1 LAYQLRAL
9 SSMSPKIRWYILAL
23 VFLATGLN
31 FLDRQVLSMTII
43 KIQDELS
50 ISDVEYGWV
59 NTGFLI
65 SYAVMFTVG
74 GRLID
79 RVGGKVGLGLSVG
92 IWSVASALHGV
103 MTNFYHLLGFRFL
116 LGMGEGG
123 CFPGAAKTVYEWFD
137 KKERALAN
145 GVAIGGAAI
154 GAVVAPPL
162 TIWISGQYGW
172 RWAFIIPGIVGV
184 VWVIA
189 WFSPSWKKSLH
200 SISQKKIIHGN
211 GSTQVSLKS
220 LLKNKTVVAF
230 IIIRVLLDPVFYF
243 LMFWV
248 PKYLNQERDLS
259 FERIGELFWIPFLA
273 LGLSNI
279 LGGWCSDRLIA
290 RNFSINAA
298 RKIIMGF
305 AAAITLVAPF
315 ISTVSSVELAI
326 FLMSLLMLAHGFWIT
341 NYITAISDLFGSFAT
356 SSVVGLSGT
365 AGAISGMIINP
376 IIGWVAQNHSY
387 GPLWLISGVMYPL
400 AFAILMFFVPKI
412 RLLEV
417 NAFSEKKFVKY

>member
-1 LAYQLRAL
+1 M
-9 SSMSPKIRWYILAL
+9 SSKIRWYILAL

-43 KIQDELS
+43 KIQEELQ

-59 NTGFLI
+59 NTGFLV
-65 SYAVMFTVG
+65 SYALMFTVG

-79 RVGGKVGLGLSVG
+79 KVGGKLGLGLSVG
-92 IWSVASALHGV
+92 LWSVASALHGI
-103 MTNFYHLLGFRFL
+103 MSNFYHLLGFRFL

-162 TIWISGQYGW
+162 TILISGQYGW
-172 RWAFIIPGIVGV
+172 RWAFIIPGIIGI

-189 WFSPSWKKSLH
+189 WFAPSWKKSLH
-200 SISQKKIIHGN
+200 AVSRRESKQA
-211 GSTQVSLKS
+211 GSSLQVPLRH
-220 LLKNKTVVAF
+220 LLKNRTVQAF
-230 IIIRVLLDPVFYF
+230 ILIRFLLDPVFYF

-279 LGGWCSDRLIA
+279 LGGWCSDKLVS
-290 RNFSINAA
+290 RNLTINAA
-298 RKIIMGF
+298 RKWVMGF
-305 AAAITLVAPF
+305 AAALTLVAPF
-315 ISTVSSVELAI
+315 ISTVSSVAVAI
-326 FLMSLLMLAHGFWIT
+326 LLMSLMMLAHGFWIT
-341 NYITAISDLFGSFAT
+341 NYITAIGDVFGNYAT

-365 AGAISGMIINP
+365 AGAVSGMILNP
-376 IIGWVAQNHSY
+376 VIGWVAQNHSY
-387 GPLWLISGVMYPL
+387 GPLWLVSGIMYPL
-400 AFAILMFFVPKI
+400 AFVILLVFVPKI
-412 RLLEV
+412 TSME
-417 NAFSEKKFVKY
+417 FSANGKMGHVINE

>member
-1 LAYQLRAL
+1 
-9 SSMSPKIRWYILAL
+9 MNPKIRWYILIL
-23 VFLATGLN
+23 VFIATGLN

-43 KIQDELS
+43 KIQEELQ

-65 SYAVMFTVG
+65 SYALMFTVG

-79 RVGGKVGLGLSVG
+79 KVGGKLGLGLSVG
-92 IWSVASALHGV
+92 LWSLASALHGI
-103 MTNFYHLLGFRFL
+103 MSNFYHLLGFRFL

-162 TIWISGQYGW
+162 TIVISGQYGW
-172 RWAFIIPGIVGV
+172 RWAFIIPGIIGV

-189 WFSPSWKKSLH
+189 WFTPSWKKSLYAV
-200 SISQKKIIHGN
+200 SRRERKQV
-211 GSTQVSLKS
+211 GSPIQVPLLH
-220 LLKNKTVVAF
+220 LLKNRTVQAF
-230 IIIRVLLDPVFYF
+230 ILIRFLLDPVFYF

-279 LGGWCSDRLIA
+279 MGGWCSDKLVS
-290 RNFSINAA
+290 RNLSINAA
-298 RKIIMGF
+298 RKWVMGF
-305 AAAITLVAPF
+305 AAALTLVAPF
-315 ISTVSSVELAI
+315 ISTVSSVEVAI
-326 FLMSLLMLAHGFWIT
+326 LLMSLMMLAHGFWIT
-341 NYITAISDLFGSFAT
+341 NYITAITDIFGKYAT
-356 SSVVGLSGT
+356 STVVGLSGT
-365 AGAISGMIINP
+365 AGAVAGMILNP
-376 IIGWVAQNHSY
+376 VIGWVAQNYSY
-387 GPLWLISGVMYPL
+387 GPLWLVSGIMYPL
-400 AFAILMFFVPKI
+400 AFIILLVFIPRIATMEFGKEGQMGKI
-412 RLLEV
+412 INE
-417 NAFSEKKFVKY
+417 

>member
-1 LAYQLRAL
+1 
-9 SSMSPKIRWYILAL
+9 MSPKIRWYILIL
-23 VFLATGLN
+23 VFIATGLN

-43 KIQDELS
+43 KIQEELQ

-65 SYAVMFTVG
+65 SYALMFTVG

-79 RVGGKVGLGLSVG
+79 KVGGKLGLGLSVG
-92 IWSVASALHGV
+92 IWSIASALHGV
-103 MTNFYHLLGFRFL
+103 MSNFYHLLGFRFL

-162 TIWISGQYGW
+162 TIVISGQYGW

-189 WFSPSWKKSLH
+189 WFAPSWKKSLH
-200 SISQKKIIHGN
+200 AVSQRETKREA
-211 GSTQVSLKS
+211 SPFQVPLLQ
-220 LLKNKTVVAF
+220 LLKNRTVLAF
-230 IIIRVLLDPVFYF
+230 ILIRFLLDPVFYF

-279 LGGWCSDRLIA
+279 MGGWFSDKLVS
-290 RNFSINAA
+290 RNLTINAA
-298 RKIIMGF
+298 RKWVMGF
-305 AAAITLVAPF
+305 AAALTLVAPF
-315 ISTVSSVELAI
+315 ISTVSSVEVAI
-326 FLMSLLMLAHGFWIT
+326 LLMSLMMLAHGFWIT
-341 NYITAISDLFGSFAT
+341 NYITAITDIFGKYAT
-356 SSVVGLSGT
+356 STVVGLSGT
-365 AGAISGMIINP
+365 AGAVSGMILNP
-376 IIGWVAQNHSY
+376 VIGWVAQNHSY
-387 GPLWLISGVMYPL
+387 GPLWLVAGIMYPL
-400 AFAILMFFVPKI
+400 AFVILLVFVPKI
-412 RLLEV
+412 TSMEFAANGKMGHVLNE
-417 NAFSEKKFVKY
+417 